1 MIVMVIIVITMIATC
16 YGDEDDKSHHPRF
29 NEISLHLK
37 CSSQLVSDHLVVPV
51 GQHVLSE
58 PEMYATDHHGD

>member
-16 YGDEDDKSHHPRF
+16 YGDEDDKSY

-37 CSSQLVSDHLVVPV
+37 CSSQLVSNHLVVPI
-51 GQHVLSE
+51 GKHVLGE
-58 PEMYATDHHGD
+58 PDNEDDNFYDEKL